1 MMGDCLPS
9 DTGKSKL
16 SGTVPHEHL
25 IALCHPSLIML
36 TKALEQVSPA
46 GSIFVFFCSLA
57 PYGWEGGRILSYF
70 SGIIVDV
77 SAMR

>member
-1 MMGDCLPS
+1 MIGDCLPS

-25 IALCHPSLIML
+25 IALCHPSLILL

-46 GSIFVFFCSLA
+46 GSIFVFGSLA

-70 SGIIVDV
+70 SGIIVDA